1 MISAVLRQTVAERRC
16 SMKSERKITARK
28 QPLPD
33 QTVSRN
39 ARHGKTADD
48 LPEQNDLPL
57 TMLKKSIPET
67 DLHDM

>member
-1 MISAVLRQTVAERRC
+1 
-16 SMKSERKITARK
+16 MKSERRINARE

-33 QTVSRN
+33 QTISRN

-48 LPEQNDLPL
+48 LPEPNDLPL
-57 TMLKKSIPET
+57 TLLNKSIPET

>member
-1 MISAVLRQTVAERRC
+1 MESERR
-16 SMKSERKITARK
+16 ITARK

-33 QTVSRN
+33 QTISRN

-48 LPEQNDLPL
+48 LPAHQELPL
-57 TMLKKSIPET
+57 TLLNKSIPET

>member
-1 MISAVLRQTVAERRC
+1 
-16 SMKSERKITARK
+16 MKSERKITARK

-48 LPEQNDLPL
+48 LPDQSDLPL
-57 TMLKKSIPET
+57 TILKKSIPET

>member
-1 MISAVLRQTVAERRC
+1 MRAKRI
-16 SMKSERKITARK
+16 ITARK

-48 LPEQNDLPL
+48 LPERGDLPL
-57 TMLKKSIPET
+57 TVLEKSIPAT